1 MSDHVPLVLAVLFR
15 GTFRTS
21 IMGHRTR
28 VDIRIRDNYEVKASF
43 TCQGTRYEFI
53 MKKWSMTGTDVTR
66 AISTFNHFAFLVDQR
81 FGEQAAFGTL
91 HTETL
96 PDGSIS
102 QSVQRSREQIT
113 NILKYA
119 TVSVFICTEQIL
131 GQHRRCVLDYAIFHR
146 ERGRQAT
153 FEEYVHSVACHC
165 LVHSN
170 FHAPNMSYPL
180 VDYCSDE
187 QPFDAELLPSMDA
200 YAAAEGDD
208 TSEPV

>member
-1 MSDHVPLVLAVLFR
+1 MSDHDPIVFAVLYR
-15 GTFRTS
+15 GTFHTNL
-21 IMGHRTR
+21 MGQRTR
-28 VDIRIRDNYEVKASF
+28 VNFRIRDNYEVKASF
-43 TCQGTRYEFI
+43 TCQGSNYEFL
-53 MKKWSMTGTDVTR
+53 MKKWSKTGTDVARSIT
-66 AISTFNHFAFLVDQR
+66 TFNHFVFLVDQR
-81 FGEQAAFGTL
+81 FGGQPAFGTL

-102 QSVQRSREQIT
+102 QSIQRSREQIT

-119 TVSVFICTEQIL
+119 TMSVFICTEEIL
-131 GQHRRCVLDYAIFHR
+131 KEHRRCVLDYAIFHR

-153 FEEYVHSVACHC
+153 FEEYIHLVACHC

-187 QPFDAELLPSMDA
+187 QQFDAALLPGIID
-200 YAAAEGDD
+200 AAEGDD
-208 TSEPV
+208 ASRPV